1 MAGMGVWSQLPSVT
15 TWFTHRDST
24 YKGLTLQMP
33 GQRVLE
39 PSLEDFEVDARRQF
53 LLSVRVRNNSR
64 QKAEMRSQSCQKQDG
79 NPRQIVPGTA
89 VTLAPC

>member
-15 TWFTHRDST
+15 TWFTHRDSK

-39 PSLEDFEVDARRQF
+39 PSLEDFEVRKSTRDT
-53 LLSVRVRNNSR
+53 SR
-64 QKAEMRSQSCQKQDG
+64 ALEMRG
-79 NPRQIVPGTA
+79 A
-89 VTLAPC
+89 EHF